1 MKIESVRQHVVS
13 NDEGKKCWDAYS
25 EVNDDDDGGIW
36 EIEDDDIDDDNGIG
50 YNDCLYPS

>member
-1 MKIESVRQHVVS
+1 MKIESVRQYVVS

-25 EVNDDDDGGIW
+25 EVNDDDHGGIW